1 MFLVD
6 IFEARK
12 NPDLNPKVSVNQYI
26 DQAMTTA
33 GKLPGT
39 DITNLFVSFTELP
52 KLGINPRSKYN
63 TPLGIYSYPA
73 DYVVASTHGR
83 YSMATLPFAGKQP
96 YANIFQGRGNIVNLQ
111 TMTLQDEYRYN
122 DKLRAYAKRLPA
134 VDFTKRYA
142 PPGKDWPDIVNR
154 TINAAVDYA
163 KERML
168 SGGRL
173 WYTTWKLSGY
183 METYLKRPATLAW
196 NELFRQVLGIDGC
209 VDTGKGI
216 IHPSEPVQAVFFSLA
231 ATKLI
236 STVPNKYSPEQISA
250 GEERGYKMKEQLERL
265 RDALEKQD
273 YETIMWQILQDSSI
287 DGYTFDSKYLMKY
300 IPKDVRYLLYKNYK
314 WRASLVFD
322 LGKALKADEMLYA
335 LSENPKLFT
344 FYGAVRLPGKLIFD
358 NLDAIMK
365 ILQDYKSNV
374 GKRKLEP
381 GEKRVFITDIKDI
394 VSTLFKKFPKDDP
407 EFLKGL
413 VDLYPGVYESFY
425 NTWGLGGGRKYI
437 YQYALKKMKED
448 IKHFDQDDID
458 GLLGI
463 IESLNYQEYL
473 DKERK
478 SK

>member
-39 DITNLFVSFTELP
+39 DITNLFVSFTQLP

-96 YANIFQGRGNIVNLQ
+96 YANIFQGRGNIVHLN
-111 TMTLQDEYRYN
+111 TMTLQDEYLYN
-122 DKLRAYAKRLPA
+122 NKLRAYAKRLPD
-134 VDFTKRYA
+134 VDFTKHYA
-142 PPGKDWPDIVNR
+142 PPGKDWTDIVNR
-154 TINAAVDYA
+154 TINAAVDFA

-183 METYLKRPATLAW
+183 IETYLKRPASLAW

-216 IHPSEPVQAVFFSLA
+216 IHPSEPVQAVFFSLG
-231 ATKLI
+231 ATKLV
-236 STVPNKYSPEQISA
+236 STVQNKYSPEQMSA
-250 GEERGYKMKEQLERL
+250 GEERGYKMKEQLEIL
-265 RDALEKQD
+265 RDALEEKD
-273 YETIMWQILQDSSI
+273 YGTIMWQILQRSVI
-287 DGYTFDSKYLMKY
+287 DGESVDSKYLMKY
-300 IPKDVRYLLYKNYK
+300 IPKDVRYLLYKTIPN
-314 WRASLVFD
+314 LVFD
-322 LGKALKADEMLYA
+322 LGKNLKADEMLYA
-335 LSENPKLFT
+335 LSQNPYMLA
-344 FYGAVRLPGKLIFD
+344 YGNIRQYEKLIFD
-358 NLDAIMK
+358 NLDEVMK

-394 VSTLFKKFPKDDP
+394 VSTLFNKFPKDNP

-413 VDLYPGVYESFY
+413 VDLYPGVYQNFY
-425 NTWGLGGGRKYI
+425 NNWGIEGGRKYI

-448 IKHFDQDDID
+448 PTYFDQDEID
-458 GLLGI
+458 NLLGI

-478 SK
+478 AK

>member
-1 MFLVD
+1 MLLID

-12 NPDLNPKVSVNQYI
+12 NPELNPKVSVNQYI
-26 DQAMTTA
+26 DQAMASA
-33 GKLPGT
+33 GKLPGS
-39 DITNLFVSFTELP
+39 DITNLFISFTQLP

-73 DYVVASTHGR
+73 DYVVESTRGR
-83 YSMATLPFAGKQP
+83 YSMANLPFAGKQP
-96 YANIFQGRGNIVNLQ
+96 YANIFQGRGNIVHLN

-122 DKLRAYAKRLPA
+122 DKLRAYAKRLPD
-134 VDFTKRYA
+134 VDFTKHYA
-142 PPGKDWPDIVNR
+142 PPGKDWTDIVNR

-183 METYLKRPATLAW
+183 METYLKRPASLAW

-231 ATKLI
+231 ATNLV
-236 STVPNKYSPEQISA
+236 STVQNKYSPEQMSA
-250 GEERGYKMKEQLERL
+250 GEERGYKMKEQLEIL
-265 RDALEKQD
+265 RDALEEKD
-273 YETIMWQILQDSSI
+273 YGTIMWQILQRSVI
-287 DGYTFDSKYLMKY
+287 DGENFDSKYLLKY

-314 WRASLVFD
+314 SSLVFD
-322 LGKALKADEMLYA
+322 LGKNLTADEMLYA
-335 LSENPKLFT
+335 ASENPKIFT
-344 FYGAVRLPGKLIFD
+344 FYGALQQHEKLIFD
-358 NLDAIMK
+358 NLDKIMK

-374 GKRKLEP
+374 GKGQLEP
-381 GEKRVFITDIKDI
+381 GEKRVYISDIRDMAR
-394 VSTLFKKFPKDDP
+394 TLFKKFPKDDP

-425 NTWGLGGGRKYI
+425 NNWGIEGGRKYI

-448 IKHFDQDDID
+448 PKHFDQDDID
-458 GLLGI
+458 HLLGI

-473 DKERK
+473 DKTRK

>member
-1 MFLVD
+1 MLLID

-12 NPDLNPKVSVNQYI
+12 NPELNPKVSVNQYI
-26 DQAMTTA
+26 DQAMASA
-33 GKLPGT
+33 GKLPGS
-39 DITNLFVSFTELP
+39 DITNLFISFTQLP

-73 DYVVASTHGR
+73 DYVVESTRGR
-83 YSMATLPFAGKQP
+83 YSMANLPFAGKQP
-96 YANIFQGRGNIVNLQ
+96 YANIFQGRGNIVHLN

-122 DKLRAYAKRLPA
+122 DKLRAYAKRLPD
-134 VDFTKRYA
+134 VDFTKHYA
-142 PPGKDWPDIVNR
+142 PPGKDWTDIVNR

-183 METYLKRPATLAW
+183 METYLKRPASLAW

-231 ATKLI
+231 ATKLV
-236 STVPNKYSPEQISA
+236 STVQNKYSPEQMSA
-250 GEERGYKMKEQLERL
+250 GEERGFKMKEQLEIL
-265 RDALEKQD
+265 RDALEKKD
-273 YETIMWQILQDSSI
+273 YGTIMWQILQGSVI
-287 DGYTFDSKYLMKY
+287 DGESIDSKYLMKY
-300 IPKDVRYLLYKNYK
+300 IPKDVRYLLYKTIPN
-314 WRASLVFD
+314 LVFD
-322 LGKALKADEMLYA
+322 LGKNLKADEMLYA
-335 LSENPKLFT
+335 LSQNPYMLA
-344 FYGAVRLPGKLIFD
+344 YGNIRQYEKLIFD
-358 NLDAIMK
+358 NLDEVVK
-365 ILQDYKSNV
+365 IIQDYKSNV

-394 VSTLFKKFPKDDP
+394 VSTLFNKFPKDNP

-413 VDLYPGVYESFY
+413 VDLYPGVYQNFY
-425 NTWGLGGGRKYI
+425 NNWGIEGGRKYI

-448 IKHFDQDDID
+448 PTYFDQDDID
-458 GLLGI
+458 NLLGI

-478 SK
+478 SKS

>member
-1 MFLVD
+1 MHLID
-6 IFEARK
+6 IFEVRK
-12 NPDLNPKVSVNQYI
+12 NPELNPKVSVNQYI

-39 DITNLFVSFTELP
+39 DITNLFVSFTQLP

-96 YANIFQGRGNIVNLQ
+96 YANIFQGRGNIVDLKN
-111 TMTLQDEYRYN
+111 MTLQDEYRYN
-122 DKLRAYAKRLPA
+122 DKLRAYAKRLPV
-134 VDFTKRYA
+134 VDFTKHYA
-142 PPGKDWPDIVNR
+142 SPGKDWPDIVNR

-168 SGGRL
+168 PGGRL

-183 METYLKRPATLAW
+183 MATYLKRPASLAW
-196 NELFRQVLGIDGC
+196 NELFRQALGIDGC
-209 VDTGKGI
+209 VDTGKEI
-216 IHPSEPVQAVFFSLA
+216 IHPSEPTQAVFFSLG

-236 STVPNKYSPEQISA
+236 STVQNKYSPEQMSA
-250 GEERGYKMKEQLERL
+250 GEERGVKMKEQLERL

-273 YETIMWQILQDSSI
+273 YGTIMWQILQGSVI
-287 DGYTFDSKYLMKY
+287 DGENFDSKYLMKY

-314 WRASLVFD
+314 SSLVFD
-322 LGKALKADEMLYA
+322 LGKNLTADEMLYA
-335 LSENPKLFT
+335 ASENPKILY
-344 FYGAVRLPGKLIFD
+344 YGALQQHEKLIFD

-365 ILQDYKSNV
+365 ILQDYKSKA
-374 GKRKLEP
+374 GKGKLEL
-381 GEKRVFITDIKDI
+381 GEKRVYISDIRDI
-394 VSTLFKKFPKDDP
+394 AKMLFKKFPKDDP

-425 NTWGLGGGRKYI
+425 NNWGLEGGRKYI

-448 IKHFDQDDID
+448 PTNFDQDDID
-458 GLLGI
+458 NLLGI

-478 SK
+478 AK

>member
-1 MFLVD
+1 MHLID
-6 IFEARK
+6 IFEVRK
-12 NPDLNPKVSVNQYI
+12 NPELNPKVSVNQYI

-39 DITNLFVSFTELP
+39 DITNLFVSFTQLP

-122 DKLRAYAKRLPA
+122 DKLRAYAKRLPV
-134 VDFTKRYA
+134 VDFTKHYA
-142 PPGKDWPDIVNR
+142 SPGKDWPDIVNR

-168 SGGRL
+168 PGGRL

-183 METYLKRPATLAW
+183 MATYLKRPASLAW
-196 NELFRQVLGIDGC
+196 NELFRQALGIDGC
-209 VDTGKGI
+209 VDTGTGI
-216 IHPSEPVQAVFFSLA
+216 IHPSEPTQAVFFSLG

-236 STVPNKYSPEQISA
+236 TTVQNKYSPEQMSA
-250 GEERGYKMKEQLERL
+250 GEDRGYKMKEQLERL
-265 RDALEKQD
+265 RDALEEKD
-273 YETIMWQILQDSSI
+273 YGTIVWQILQDSVI
-287 DGYTFDSKYLMKY
+287 DGENFDSKYLLKY

-314 WRASLVFD
+314 SGLALD
-322 LGKALKADEMLYA
+322 LGEKLKADEFLYA
-335 LSENPKLFT
+335 VSEDPKILY
-344 FYGAVRLPGKLIFD
+344 YGALQQHEKLIFD

-365 ILQDYKSNV
+365 ILQDYKSKI
-374 GKRKLEP
+374 GKGKLEP
-381 GEKRVFITDIKDI
+381 GEKRVYITDIVVI
-394 VSTLFKKFPKDDP
+394 VRTLFNKFPKDDP

-425 NTWGLGGGRKYI
+425 NNWGFEGGRKYI

-448 IKHFDQDDID
+448 PTNFDQDDID
-458 GLLGI
+458 NLLGI

-478 SK
+478 AK

>member
-1 MFLVD
+1 MHLID

-26 DQAMTTA
+26 DQAMTSA

-39 DITNLFVSFTELP
+39 DITNLFISFTQLP
-52 KLGINPRSKYN
+52 KLGINPRSHYN

-96 YANIFQGRGNIVNLQ
+96 YANIFQGRGNIVHLN
-111 TMTLQDEYRYN
+111 TMSIQDESLYN
-122 DKLRAYAKRLPA
+122 NKLWAYANRLPKI
-134 VDFTKRYA
+134 DFTKHYA
-142 PPGKDWPDIVNR
+142 PPGKDWPDIVDN
-154 TINAAVDYA
+154 TINAADDYA
-163 KERML
+163 RERR
-168 SGGRL
+168 SPGGRL

-183 METYLKRPATLAW
+183 MATYLKRPAPLAW
-196 NELFRQVLGIDGC
+196 NELFRQALGIDGC

-216 IHPSEPVQAVFFSLA
+216 IHPSEPTQAVFFSLG

-236 STVPNKYSPEQISA
+236 TTVQNKYSPEQISA
-250 GEERGYKMKEQLERL
+250 GEERGLKMKEQLERL
-265 RDALEKQD
+265 RDALEEKD
-273 YETIMWQILQDSSI
+273 YGTIMWQILQRSEI
-287 DGYTFDSKYLMKY
+287 DGVNFDSKYLMKY

-314 WRASLVFD
+314 SSLVFD
-322 LGKALKADEMLYA
+322 LGKNLTADEMLYVA
-335 LSENPKLFT
+335 SENPKIFT
-344 FYGAVRLPGKLIFD
+344 FYGALQQHEKLIFD
-358 NLDAIMK
+358 NLDEIME

-374 GKRKLEP
+374 GKGKLEP
-381 GEKRVFITDIKDI
+381 GEERIYISDIRDMAR
-394 VSTLFKKFPKDDP
+394 TLFKKFPKDDP

-413 VDLYPGVYESFY
+413 IDLYPGVYESFY
-425 NTWGLGGGRKYI
+425 NNWGLEGGRKYI

-448 IKHFDQDDID
+448 PTNFVQDDID
-458 GLLGI
+458 NLLGI

-478 SK
+478 AK